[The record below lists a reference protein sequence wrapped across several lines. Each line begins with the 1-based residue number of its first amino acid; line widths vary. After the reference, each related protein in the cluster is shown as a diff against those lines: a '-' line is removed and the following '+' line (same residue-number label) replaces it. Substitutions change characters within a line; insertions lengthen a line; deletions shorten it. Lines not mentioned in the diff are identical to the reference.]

1 MQELNQP
8 DASPNGRREEA
19 EVAARANPEASTPNC
34 VALNDLVYDLR
45 LGGDNSDGFY
55 RDVAQFSDRV
65 VIETERRMGSWLDG
79 YASYVRV
86 ELREADRSR
95 GEYDL
100 DLLILGLALGQYTGA
115 AESTPDWVVVL
126 ARELYWL
133 RRETPWTKPWADL
146 GRAFIS
152 RLFLAPK
159 IGLKP
164 VAAPKSLDQFQR
176 LLDWL
181 QATGEFEQ
189 EIRRLN
195 NWKSFLGTLTKGDA
209 RRWMEN
215 SVELFDWFEREAAFA
230 LGKYTA
236 GVEEFHSKELVHRGI
251 REDQIFCGR
260 PPVEYHLAMVAT
272 EVMNRGLRQRFNQMG
287 KKLVL
292 VPACMGNKSISA
304 CQAKVIGVDIACTG
318 CDPECTINRITRQ
331 MRDQGATVYLVPHS
345 SGFSRWLER
354 WQHEP
359 DTGVVAVA
367 CLLNIL
373 PGGYEMRARRIP
385 SQCVPLDYPGCEK
398 HWRRDRLPTGL
409 NEKQLVWIVG
419 SSPVQSD
426 KTGS

>member
-1 MQELNQP
+1 MQRLNKP
-8 DASPNGRREEA
+8 DVCPIGQCEA
-19 EVAARANPEASTPNC
+19 ADAAALSNRKRSTPGK
-34 VALNDLVYDLR
+34 VSLNDLVYDLR

-55 RDVAQFSDRV
+55 RDIAQFSDRV
-65 VIETERRMGSWLDG
+65 LAEIEKRMGSRLDD
-79 YASYVRV
+79 YASYVQV
-86 ELREADRSR
+86 ELREAGRSR

-100 DLLILGLALGQYTGA
+100 DLLILGLALGRYMGA
-115 AESTPDWVVVL
+115 AESTRGWVVVV

-133 RRETPWTKPWADL
+133 RRESPWTKPWADL

-152 RLFLAPK
+152 RFFLAPK
-159 IGLKP
+159 IGLKTKL
-164 VAAPKSLDQFQR
+164 APNSLYGFQR

-195 NWKSFLGTLTKGDA
+195 NWKSFLGTLSKDDA
-209 RRWMEN
+209 SSWIKN
-215 SVELFDWFEREAAFA
+215 SVELFDWFEHEAASA
-230 LGKYTA
+230 LGAYTA
-236 GVEEFHSKELVHRGI
+236 GVEEFLSCEHAHRGV

-260 PPVEYHLAMVAT
+260 PPVEYHLAMAAT
-272 EVMNRGLRQRFNQMG
+272 EIMNRGLRQRFDQMR

-318 CDPECTINRITRQ
+318 CDPECTISRITRQ

-345 SGFSRWLER
+345 SGFGRWLER

-373 PGGYEMRARRIP
+373 PGGYDMRARRIP
-385 SQCVPLDYPGCEK
+385 SQCVPLDYPGCDK
-398 HWRRDRLPTGL
+398 HWRRERLPTGL
-409 NEKQLVWIVG
+409 NEERLVWIVG
-419 SSPVQSD
+419 SSQKESNENA
-426 KTGS
+426 S